1 MSYDWCAIQK
11 KSSRKVKEKHESDS
25 REGKEQIVELE
36 KPSTI
41 GHGKEA
47 GKLISASKD
56 SDRIPPSGRDSQ
68 GAMSLGTLKKRP
80 SLLNLDESPS
90 PPDLHLITTP
100 AVRAIDDLERIS
112 YPEGISGPKRELNV
126 NAKKGRFR

>member
-1 MSYDWCAIQK
+1 MSYDWCVIQK
-11 KSSRKVKEKHESDS
+11 KFSRKVKEKHESDC
-25 REGKEQIVELE
+25 REGKGQIVELE

-56 SDRIPPSGRDSQ
+56 SDRIPPSGRDYQ
-68 GAMSLGTLKKRP
+68 GTMSLGTLKKLLSP
-80 SLLNLDESPS
+80 LNLDESPS
-90 PPDLHLITTP
+90 PDLYLSTIP

-126 NAKKGRFR
+126 NAKEGRFR